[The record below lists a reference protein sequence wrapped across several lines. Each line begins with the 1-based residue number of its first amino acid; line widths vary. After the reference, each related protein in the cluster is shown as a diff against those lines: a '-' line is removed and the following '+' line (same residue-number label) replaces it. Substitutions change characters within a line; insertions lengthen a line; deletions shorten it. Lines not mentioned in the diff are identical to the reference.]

1 MSERFVSGDAFRIA
15 ETFQLEEIPQ
25 LDVDKFETVE
35 RAAVERVITEQQES
49 LVRLQTDVLDVRTE
63 RDALDHQL
71 AKVIDDRER
80 LQDRVRELEAERPA
94 LEPKTVFENLGAA
107 LEAADEDLSSERY
120 RVDDV
125 DFTLK
130 ANLTQTEE
138 GVRMHL
144 PSLDESSVSAN
155 LSEVSF
161 RLRAPRESPNRPE
174 SAYVDVPEL
183 RGLSREAAT
192 RRLRAAD
199 LTVGTVERT
208 PDPTTTP
215 GAVVEQFP
223 DAYAVAEP
231 GSPVDLVLAAESES
245 EADSSGEPTAPGE
258 GTIETEPPAP
268 AEDED
273 AIETE
278 PPAPAEDED
287 AAASEDANAGG
298 ETEAAAATAAG
309 EAEPVEDA
317 DDASTDRI
325 EDDEGARM
333 EAFRRALVE
342 VDPENGDA
350 VADRLRRA
358 GVTDLESLTKLD
370 PEELAERLS
379 IPVELIL
386 ALQKQLGAREEP
398 RELESISGIGPTY
411 ADRLR
416 EKGIETV
423 AQLSRLDPETVS
435 EITRASTS
443 RTADWVEQA
452 AKTTEER

>member
-1 MSERFVSGDAFRIA
+1 MSERFVGGDSFRIA
-15 ETFQLEEIPQ
+15 ETFQLEEIPH

-35 RAAVERVITEQQES
+35 RAAVERLVTEQQES

-71 AKVIDDRER
+71 TKLIDDRDR

-94 LEPKTVFENLGAA
+94 LEPKAVFENLGAA
-107 LEAADEDLSSERY
+107 LEAVDEDLSSERY

-130 ANLTQTEE
+130 ANLTQTAE

-161 RLRAPRESPNRPE
+161 RLRAPRESHDRPE
-174 SAYVDVPEL
+174 TAYVDVPEL
-183 RGLSREAAT
+183 RGMSREAAV
-192 RRLRAAD
+192 RRLGAAD

-231 GSPVDLVLAAESES
+231 GSAVDLVLASEPDVEADSDGRPASGEPIPDAGGEGAAGSASAVDDDSETGGES
-245 EADSSGEPTAPGE
+245 EADEPAA
-258 GTIETEPPAP
+258 TEDAP
-268 AEDED
+268 ADRHGDDED
-273 AIETE
+273 
-278 PPAPAEDED
+278 
-287 AAASEDANAGG
+287 
-298 ETEAAAATAAG
+298 
-309 EAEPVEDA
+309 
-317 DDASTDRI
+317 
-325 EDDEGARM
+325 ARM

-358 GVTDLESLTKLD
+358 GVTDLESLAALD
-370 PEELAERLS
+370 PEALAEKLS
-379 IPVELIL
+379 IPVERIV
-386 ALQKQLGAREEP
+386 ALQERLAGGEEP

-423 AQLSRLDPETVS
+423 AQLAALDPETVAA
-435 EITRASTS
+435 ITKASTS
-443 RTADWVEQA
+443 RTADWIEQA
-452 AKTTEER
+452 ATATEER